1 MISAALEDVPRAQFN
16 YNFDYEH
23 QLISRLESEDQSSAH
38 SVRLMPACCAPEDPS
53 LCLQSC
59 LLLKLSLLAKLTRN
73 IPEAMLKS
81 FENWFARL

>member
-38 SVRLMPACCAPEDPS
+38 SVRHMPARCAPEVPS

-59 LLLKLSLLAKLTRN
+59 LLLKLLAKLTRN
-73 IPEAMLKS
+73 IPEAILKS